1 MSKLEPRD
9 APADTPIVE
18 AMPYALLEE
27 PLDYIFADHFRQR
40 SVCGALKRFSASG
53 RAPRREADM
62 VIAFLDRDLRLHHE
76 DEDEDLFPAVRRR
89 ALAEDDLGAVLARL
103 TEDHR
108 QSEFMVSAIVAALA
122 ARPDQD
128 PVKLDRQAREMM
140 QVYAAGQHRHLAL
153 ENGIVMS
160 IARIRLKPADL
171 HGISAAMKKRRGLA
185 DVAHA

>member
-1 MSKLEPRD
+1 MTR
-9 APADTPIVE
+9 ADRHRTPTETPIVE

-40 SVCGALKRFSASG
+40 SVCVALKRFAASG

-62 VIAFLDRDLRLHHE
+62 VIAFLDRDLRWHHE

-89 ALAEDDLGAVLARL
+89 TVAEDDLGAVLARL

-108 QSEFMVSAIVAALA
+108 QSELMVSAIVSALA

-128 PVKLDRQAREMM
+128 PVRLDQQSREMM
-140 QVYAAGQHRHLAL
+140 QVYAASEHRHLAL
-153 ENGIVMS
+153 ENGIVLS

-171 HGISAAMKKRRGLA
+171 NGIRAAMKKRRGLA